1 MSDKMPRIFMP
12 DPEKMPDGLT
22 FSPGLV
28 QQYKTLPAMY
38 VSSWAAFGDGTTLA
52 APKTVPVGKV
62 SGAENAGIANY
73 QQWVI
78 ALQHAYDRLLELDA
92 TVVKA
97 ADDSPELCHEGRSD
111 LANGIDGLKVMA
123 SVDPRDVTV
132 LKELIDKQVL
142 DPSLAQGG
150 NAISEDDYV
159 MAIIDSAVNTVSGIM
174 QEKSQQF
181 AEIGSKV
188 RKQNPEDAGKTTG
201 PGGVDKPSP
210 SGKNTG
216 PSNTFTYTGDNSP
229 YSVVGNENSPAAAP
243 VWNWDT
249 AGSPSLS
256 SLAPVTDSS
265 VAQTTASNDAGQPMP
280 LVASAEPSS
289 RHSLAPAAAAP
300 ASAAASA
307 PYGMPAYALPMALAA
322 ANQRRAAEAARSVPA
337 TAENPSSTVIAPAVG
352 APPAAPAQAAPS
364 RAGAGPASANTASNS
379 AANAANSAPGASN
392 QSATPTQAAA
402 PAKAGATPVSV
413 AVARADDGSTVFT
426 FPDGRSQR
434 VSIVVSN
441 ALTAAFGN
449 AATTDGRGAY
459 AATPAKIPDANSLGT
474 PAEPNQLTTGD
485 LASWDTQRTALV
497 VAFPEENGGTL
508 EVIIEAQLRPFDP
521 HMSDKSGDFGSF
533 AGFFHPAGID
543 ISAPSSSPGL
553 SATPVDQSTHGPATV
568 PA

>member
-12 DPEKMPDGLT
+12 DPENMPDGLT

-28 QQYKTLPAMY
+28 QQYKTLPNMY
-38 VSSWAAFGDGTTLA
+38 ISSWEAFGNGGTLA
-52 APKTVPVGKV
+52 APKAVPAREV
-62 SGAENAGIANY
+62 SGAENARIANY
-73 QQWVI
+73 RQWVI
-78 ALQHAYDRLLELDA
+78 DLHDAYARLLTLDA
-92 TVVKA
+92 AVAKV

-111 LANGIDGLKVMA
+111 LANGIDGLKVLA
-123 SVDPRDVTV
+123 SVDPRNVTV
-132 LKELIDKQVL
+132 LKELIDRQVL
-142 DPSLAQGG
+142 DPSLGQGG

-174 QEKSQQF
+174 QQKSQEF
-181 AEIGSKV
+181 AELGSKV
-188 RKQNPEDAGKTTG
+188 RKQNPEDAGKTTKAG
-201 PGGVDKPSP
+201 SVDKPSP
-210 SGKNTG
+210 SGRDTDPG
-216 PSNTFTYTGDNSP
+216 NTFTYSGDNSP
-229 YSVVGNENSPAAAP
+229 YSGLVNVNSPAAAP
-243 VWNWDT
+243 VWNWD
-249 AGSPSLS
+249 ASGGSPSAS
-256 SLAPVTDSS
+256 PLAPVTDSS
-265 VAQTTASNDAGQPMP
+265 VAKTAAANDAGQPTP
-280 LVASAEPSS
+280 LVASADPSS
-289 RHSLAPAAAAP
+289 RYSPAAAAATP
-300 ASAAASA
+300 TSAAASA
-307 PYGMPAYALPMALAA
+307 PYRMPGYALPMALAA
-322 ANQRRAAEAARSVPA
+322 ANQRRAAEAARGIPA
-337 TAENPSSTVIAPAVG
+337 TAENPSSTVAAPAVS
-352 APPAAPAQAAPS
+352 APPAAPTQAAPS
-364 RAGAGPASANTASNS
+364 RAGTGPAANTASNS

-392 QSATPTQAAA
+392 QSAPPTHAGA
-402 PAKAGATPVSV
+402 PAKAGATPVNV

-434 VSIVVSN
+434 VPIVVSN

-474 PAEPNQLTTGD
+474 PADPNQLTTGD

-553 SATPVDQSTHGPATV
+553 SATPVDPSTHGPATV